1 MVDQTC
7 IRESGKMTTWRWS
20 LLMTS
25 AACSSLTRHVTGTL
39 IAGGVH
45 TGHKAEFYLP
55 GLHCELPDLPAGHYK
70 ARHVQVD
77 NVLCGGYER
86 SDNNYLGNGCLREY
100 F

>member
-1 MVDQTC
+1 
-7 IRESGKMTTWRWS
+7 
-20 LLMTS
+20 MTS

-39 IAGGVH
+39 IAGGAH
-45 TGHKAEFYLP
+45 TGRKAEFYLP

-77 NVLCGGYER
+77 NVLCGGYGT

-100 F
+100 FLKLYCTLITYCSAAV